1 MPYKSWRFYFFQVPD
16 ILGGWLLVLFQRIED
31 VSGVVSVIF
40 WLFPYG
46 YKMAIA
52 APAPAKCQIAGSEE
66 ERVIPVSG
74 AETCQGRGVKE
85 VLCPG
90 AVRGILSA

>member
-1 MPYKSWRFYFFQVPD
+1 M
-16 ILGGWLLVLFQRIED
+16 LVLFQRIED
-31 VSGVVSVIF
+31 VSRVVSVIF

-52 APAPAKCQIAGSEE
+52 APAPAKCQIAGSKEE

-74 AETCQGRGVKE
+74 AETYQGREVKE
-85 VLCPG
+85 VVCPG
-90 AVRGILSA
+90 AMRGTLSA